1 MKDENKINIY
11 FITYIVSV
19 MVLAFIYF
27 TVPERKE
34 FVEFQIE
41 WWKEALAVF
50 IF

>member
-1 MKDENKINIY
+1 MKDENRKNIC

-19 MVLAFIYF
+19 MVLAIIYF
-27 TVPERKE
+27 AVPERKE
-34 FVEFQIE
+34 FIGFQIE